1 MRAEAEEDQTG
12 RLASCCQRLYCCVGT
27 RELPCWFPIS
37 TISSVIAAFLHLARV
52 MKRGERAKGVLTAY
66 CTVLCCNVLYC
77 TVLYC
82 SVPLTRLARLAPL
95 PASNKEPEKGAASP
109 ARREMTE

>member
-52 MKRGERAKGVLTAY
+52 MKRGERAKVVLTA
-66 CTVLCCNVLYC
+66 CVLYC
-77 TVLYC
+77 TVLQCIVLYC
-82 SVPLTRLARLAPL
+82 IVLQCTVDQAGQAG
-95 PASNKEPEKGAASP
+95 ASASQQQGAGEGRGQP
-109 ARREMTE
+109 GQERDD